1 MPVSLSGLQYMYWD
15 PVSAP
20 VSPDQ
25 NADCLILQLLVS
37 KEPSMEE
44 QKQLHAGKY
53 TIKQN
58 SERGNQ
64 LLQVY
69 FFLQL

>member
-1 MPVSLSGLQYMYWD
+1 MYWD

-37 KEPSMEE
+37 EESSMEK
-44 QKQLHAGKY
+44 QKQLHAGKHG
-53 TIKQN
+53 IKQS
-58 SERGNQ
+58 SERGKQ
-64 LLQVY
+64 LL
-69 FFLQL
+69 

>member
-1 MPVSLSGLQYMYWD
+1 M
-15 PVSAP
+15 P

-37 KEPSMEE
+37 KESSMEK

-53 TIKQN
+53 PIKQT
-58 SERGNQ
+58 SESGEQ

-69 FFLQL
+69 FLLQV